1 MQKLLLTLRENL
13 GTEEVLFLLGN
24 SLLYAGCAAQFG
36 HPVALIVTGLVC
48 VIVSLISLIKGA

>member
-24 SLLYAGCAAQFG
+24 SMLYAGCALKFG

-48 VIVSLISLIKGA
+48 VIVSLISLIRGV